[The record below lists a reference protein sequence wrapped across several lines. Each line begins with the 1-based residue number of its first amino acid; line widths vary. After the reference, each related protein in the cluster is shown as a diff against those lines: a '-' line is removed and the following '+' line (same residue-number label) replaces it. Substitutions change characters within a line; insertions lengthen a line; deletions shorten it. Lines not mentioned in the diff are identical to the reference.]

1 MITREKAVKIRKAIW
16 NDSAAYGPE
25 HTAFCEE
32 HGLEE
37 AEVWDFLDSAVA
49 YCERQEDAFRA
60 KAALDLSVT
69 IETNQQ
75 KRDGS
80 FVTQFSIATSSE
92 NYAKLM
98 NARGK
103 ALRMKLYD
111 PQSELPLEYGRTPT
125 HTSDEQVPMGG
136 LLPEPVEVEVEDE
149 ADAEEGEQ

>member
-1 MITREKAVKIRKAIW
+1 MLTKEQAISIRKAIW

-37 AEVWDFLDSAVA
+37 SEVREFLDSAVA

-60 KAALDLSVT
+60 QAALDLSVT

-80 FVTQFSIATSSE
+80 FVTQFGIATNPE
-92 NYAKLM
+92 NYARLM
-98 NARGK
+98 GMRGK

-111 PQSELPLEYGRTPT
+111 PQTELPLEYGRTAPET
-125 HTSDEQVPMGG
+125 PDEQVPMGG